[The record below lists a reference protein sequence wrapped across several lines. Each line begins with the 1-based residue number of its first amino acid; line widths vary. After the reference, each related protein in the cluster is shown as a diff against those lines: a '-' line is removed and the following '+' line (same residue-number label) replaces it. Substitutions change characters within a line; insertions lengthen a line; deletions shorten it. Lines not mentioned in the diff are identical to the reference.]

1 MRHCARRE
9 KPCRVRGKGS
19 NLDQPL
25 NEADAEA
32 NEARNDEQQQKRLSG
47 NGGTE
52 RGNPRHC
59 GVNEGGNGGEN
70 ISHRNTPLDLDQ
82 SLNETDT
89 EADKGH
95 DNKSKNQGIGSDGTN
110 KGANP
115 LYSFGHQGS
124 DIGNDS
130 GNSHG
135 GSRIL
140 QNTPFQIKIMLNGS
154 YHG

>member
-1 MRHCARRE
+1 VHGE
-9 KPCRVRGKGS
+9 GKPCRVRGKGL
-19 NLDQPL
+19 NADQSL
-25 NEADAEA
+25 NEANAQT
-32 NEARNDEQQQKRLSG
+32 NEGRNDEQQQQRLSG
-47 NGGTE
+47 NSSAK
-52 RGNPRHC
+52 RGNPRHS
-59 GVNEGGNGGEN
+59 GVYQGSNSGKD
-70 ISHRNTPLDLDQ
+70 ISHESTPLHTNQ

-89 EADKGH
+89 EADKGN
-95 DNKSKNQGIGSDGTN
+95 DDKSKNQGIGSDGTN

>member
-25 NEADAEA
+25 NETNTKADKT
-32 NEARNDEQQQKRLSG
+32 RNDEQQQKRLSG
-47 NGGTE
+47 NSGTK
-52 RGNPRHC
+52 RGNPRHS
-59 GVNEGGNGGEN
+59 GVDEGSHSVEN

-95 DNKSKNQGIGSDGTN
+95 NDKGQNKRIIGDSTN
-110 KGANP
+110 KRANP
-115 LYSFGHQGS
+115 RNRRGNKGRNIAKNSSNS
-124 DIGNDS
+124 D
-130 GNSHG
+130 
-135 GSRIL
+135 SRSRL
-140 QNTPFQIKIMLNGS
+140 KATPFRNKLS
-154 YHG
+154 

>member
-25 NEADAEA
+25 NEADTEA
-32 NEARNDEQQQKRLSG
+32 DKTRNDEQQQKRLSG

-52 RGNPRHC
+52 RSNPRHS
-59 GVNEGGNGGEN
+59 GVNQGSDGGEN
-70 ISHRNTPLDLDQ
+70 ISHRNTPLDPDQ
-82 SLNETDT
+82 SLNETNT

-95 DNKSKNQGIGSDGTN
+95 NDKSENQGIGGNGTD

-115 LYSFGHQGS
+115 LYSFGYQGGN
-124 DIGNDS
+124 IGYDS
-130 GNSHG
+130 GNSHS
-135 GSRIL
+135 GSRSL
-140 QNTPFQIKIMLNGS
+140 QNTPFQIKLC
-154 YHG
+154 